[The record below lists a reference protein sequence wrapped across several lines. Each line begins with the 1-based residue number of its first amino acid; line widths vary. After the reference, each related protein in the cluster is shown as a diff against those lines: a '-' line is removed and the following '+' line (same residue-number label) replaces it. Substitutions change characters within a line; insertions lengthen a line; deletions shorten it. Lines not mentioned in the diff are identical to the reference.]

1 MMRRYPLIL
10 ILILGLF
17 LVFGCEDD
25 EGTDDDVIETDA
37 WVGTWLS
44 AGTDVAPLLAALF
57 SLDSIEATFNEDN
70 TVSLRQHEVGAAW
83 TSLNGTYLITEST
96 DSEIDAIT
104 LDYTTFTQEGIIE
117 IIDGVLRLEAV
128 QTVPDI
134 GATVPTV
141 AAGFGADPT
150 LGIVNIQ
157 TYRIQD

>member
-1 MMRRYPLIL
+1 MMKRYPIL
-10 ILILGLF
+10 LVLILGLF

-25 EGTDDDVIETDA
+25 DAADDDAANADA

-44 AGTDVAPLLAALF
+44 ADADVAPLLAALF

-70 TVSLRQHEVGAAW
+70 TVALRQHEIDAAW
-83 TSLNGTYLITEST
+83 TAVNGTYLITEST
-96 DSEIDAIT
+96 DSDIHAIT
-104 LDYTTFTQEGIIE
+104 LDYTVFTQEGIIE
-117 IIDGVLRLEAV
+117 IIDGVMRLEAV

-150 LGIVNIQ
+150 LGVVNIQ
-157 TYRIQD
+157 TYKLQD